1 MFEQA
6 VIAHVGVAVTDLD
19 DALAFYRDVLGGMPR
34 PPLTADGATVVLLD
48 LGTGQVE
55 LLHSADPTT
64 PIGKFLAK
72 RGPGLHHVCYKVP
85 NLDAALDRCRAE
97 GYRLLDEVPRIGAGG
112 HRIAFVHPKAT
123 AGILIELTE

>member
-1 MFEQA
+1 VFEQA
-6 VIAHVGVAVTDLD
+6 VIAHVGVAVTNLD
-19 DALAFYRDVLGGMPR
+19 DALAFYRNVLGVMPR
-34 PPLTADGATVVLLD
+34 PPLTADGATVVWLD

-85 NLDAALDRCRAE
+85 NLEAALDRCRAE
-97 GYRLLDEVPRIGAGG
+97 GYRLLDEVPRIGADG